1 MTLAE
6 STISNAVRYSMM
18 KFCYANII
26 IAGPICSGK
35 KSIAQSIAEF
45 SALQNLEQT
54 VTIFDQDSYYRE
66 YEELEDTKF
75 NVKNIDIQSAFNT
88 KKFVND
94 VRTFYEKGA
103 VSVAEYNRRKWT
115 KSWGVM
121 KNSEENENKPSYIL
135 ETKYERRINIF
146 VGPHAIELLTQRLGI
161 NNTYV
166 KNYVVPYQIP
176 EVICIYLNTNH
187 QTCMKRREK
196 EKLMFPENLYDVRS
210 YKEYSRFIEEQN
222 KKEIAF
228 QKDMADIVINC
239 N

>member
-1 MTLAE
+1 MTLAG

-45 SALQNLEQT
+45 SALQNLVQS

-66 YEELEDTKF
+66 YEELEDTKYD
-75 NVKNIDIQSAFNT
+75 VKNIDKKSAFNT

-115 KSWGVM
+115 RSWGIM
-121 KNSEENENKPSYIL
+121 QKSDENENKPSFIL
-135 ETKYERRINIF
+135 ETKYKRRINIF

-161 NNTYV
+161 NNSYV
-166 KNYVVPYQIP
+166 NDYVVPYQIP
-176 EVICIYLNTNH
+176 EAICIYLNTDH

-196 EKLMFPENLYDVRS
+196 EKLMFPENLYDVRN
-210 YKEYSRFIEEQN
+210 YKEYSRFIEEQTQ
-222 KKEIAF
+222 KEIAI
-228 QKDMADIVINC
+228 QKQVADIVINC
-239 N
+239 K